1 MGQKLSRPRKRS
13 IDPPSTW
20 TDTSSPGLPP
30 GFKWIEGRAFKEAGN
45 PAYPLPNDH
54 EEANRL
60 NSQHYQIRFLLEG
73 NHKAPLRNELRR
85 GIRVLD
91 AGCGT
96 GVWSIEMAREYPAS
110 QFVGSDFV
118 DVFSPFI
125 SVAPKNLRFEVA
137 NTLELPY
144 EDESFDFVF
153 QRFQSAS
160 FRKDEWPKAFA
171 ELARVTKPGGWVEFI
186 ENNALPNCM
195 GPQTAIFYEHGM
207 DKSVSPLD
215 IHDKPHRRAA
225 RSLHLP
231 FPHAFKT
238 VWQLFNMRGINPKI
252 VESLDQA
259 LKTAGLEDIV
269 FDKVSFPVGWGPNEI
284 ASVGATNVTK
294 IMNNLKPQLVLAL
307 GIEDDDYDAMVDEAS
322 DEFVKY
328 KTYWDV
334 YYAFGR
340 KPAVAAL
347 V

>member
-195 GPQTAIFYEHGM
+195 GPQTAIFYEH
-207 DKSVSPLD
+207 
-215 IHDKPHRRAA
+215 
-225 RSLHLP
+225 
-231 FPHAFKT
+231 